1 VVGEIGSWDKESA
14 DLFDLF
20 VLLSR
25 GKADCSGAAVPY
37 KPNEFLFVA
46 EFGIFLGVG
55 LDA

>member
-1 VVGEIGSWDKESA
+1 VVGEIGSWDEESA